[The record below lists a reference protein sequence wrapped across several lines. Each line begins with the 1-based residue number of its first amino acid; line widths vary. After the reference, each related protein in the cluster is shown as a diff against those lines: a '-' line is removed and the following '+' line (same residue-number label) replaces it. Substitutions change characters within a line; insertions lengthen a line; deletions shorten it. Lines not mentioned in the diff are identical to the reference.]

1 MERTTVRELH
11 LNTSALLKNVAEG
24 ETYIV
29 QYRGRPIAELRPVS
43 EEERR
48 GKPLP
53 NRDRF
58 VRTLPRTNDIGRI
71 LEEDRT

>member
-11 LNTSALLKNVAEG
+11 LNTSALLKNVVDG
-24 ETYIV
+24 ETYV
-29 QYRGRPIAELRPVS
+29 VEYRGRPIAELRPIS
-43 EEERR
+43 EGARR

-58 VRTLPRTNDIGRI
+58 TRNLPRTNDIGRI